1 MLSFFTFKII
11 MASYLALARK
21 YRPRQFNELVGQQHT
36 VTTLVN
42 TLDNQTL
49 HHAFLFTGTRGV
61 GKTSIAR
68 IFAKAL
74 NCEEKISSMPCEKCS
89 SCLEIASGSSLDLI
103 ELDAASHT
111 GVDNMRDILDNA
123 QYLPTKSR
131 FKIYLID
138 EVHMLSTN
146 SFNALLKTLEE
157 PPEHIKFLFAT
168 TDPQKLPVTILSRC
182 LQFNLQRISDED
194 IEKQL
199 ANILKK
205 EEIKFE
211 ADSLK
216 HIAKSADGSMRDAL
230 SLLDQIIAYCNNDI
244 KKEAVIKILGVVN
257 QSNLMEL
264 AQHIINKDSKK
275 MLATAQEMATK
286 GENLEMVLKSL
297 MSLFYQLATVKIGN
311 NQEKELMILAESIED
326 EALHLYYQIA
336 LQGLSD
342 LKFAPNHQIG
352 LEITLLRMITF
363 TNDGTSKK
371 KH

>member
-1 MLSFFTFKII
+1 
-11 MASYLALARK
+11 
-21 YRPRQFNELVGQQHT
+21 
-36 VTTLVN
+36 
-42 TLDNQTL
+42 
-49 HHAFLFTGTRGV
+49 
-61 GKTSIAR
+61 
-68 IFAKAL
+68 
-74 NCEEKISSMPCEKCS
+74 
-89 SCLEIASGSSLDLI
+89 
-103 ELDAASHT
+103 
-111 GVDNMRDILDNA
+111 MRDILDNA

>member
-1 MLSFFTFKII
+1 

-21 YRPRQFNELVGQQHT
+21 YRPKQFSELVGQAHT

-42 TLDNQTL
+42 ALDNQTL

-74 NCEEKISSMPCEKCS
+74 NCEESISSTPCEKCS
-89 SCLEIASGSSLDLI
+89 SCLEIANGSSLDLI

-111 GVDNMRDILDNA
+111 GVDNMRDILNNA

-138 EVHMLSTN
+138 EVHMLSSS

-182 LQFNLQRISDED
+182 LQFNLQKISVET
-194 IEKQL
+194 IEQQL
-199 ANILKK
+199 SDILKK
-205 EEIKFE
+205 ETINFE
-211 ADSLK
+211 EGSLK
-216 HIAKSADGSMRDAL
+216 YIAQSADGSMRDAL

-244 KKEAVIKILGVVN
+244 KKETVIKILGVVS
-257 QSNLMEL
+257 QSDLLEL
-264 AQHIINKDSKK
+264 AQHIFTKDTQK
-275 MLATAQEMATK
+275 LLTIAQNMATN

-297 MSLFYQLATVKIGN
+297 MSLFYKLAAVKVGN
-311 NQEKELMILAESIED
+311 KDKELTELASMVES

-336 LQGLSD
+336 LQGLAD
-342 LKFAPNHQIG
+342 LKFAPNHQVG

-363 TNDGTSKK
+363 TNETDKK